1 MGNIKQMKRKSYT
14 NILGGRKL
22 GSRIYFKKFL
32 SEDDFQYFFRLVSN
46 EKVMVMNYGRIF
58 SMEEA
63 KKCYEGLLEKGRK
76 EESFGGF
83 KVFENSTNTF
93 IGLGALL
100 VNENFTEV
108 EVEYS
113 LLPECWGKG
122 YGSEIVEK
130 LLNKAKETKGIQRAT
145 AIIDPNN
152 IASKK
157 ILLKNGFT
165 SCKLY
170 EIDDGSLAEMFIK
183 KIIYK
188 GENNEDYR

>member
-1 MGNIKQMKRKSYT
+1 MGE
-14 NILGGRKL
+14 RKL
-22 GSRIYFKKFL
+22 TSRIYFKKFL
-32 SEDDFQYFFRLVSN
+32 SKDDFQYFFKLVSN
-46 EKVMVMNYGRIF
+46 EKIMGMNYGRVF
-58 SMEEA
+58 SVEEA

-76 EESFGGF
+76 GESFGGF

-100 VNENFTEV
+100 VNDNFTEG

-113 LLPECWGKG
+113 LLPEYWGKG
-122 YGSEIVEK
+122 YGSEIVK
-130 LLNKAKETKGIQRAT
+130 NLLKKVEEIKGMQRAT

-170 EIDDGSLAEMFIK
+170 EIDDGSLAEMFNK
-183 KIIYK
+183 KIMHPAI
-188 GENNEDYR
+188 